1 MSTSGKGY
9 TSTRLGLF
17 SRINESWTL
26 FLGYRKGRAGFV
38 KHAIELMNGVFE
50 EVSGVLG
57 KPVKGLDILDVGSGQ
72 QSIQLAI
79 MSEDNRAIGIDQE
92 SSGEG
97 LSLKRLFEMAR
108 NDGVM
113 RAVKTVGRKAL
124 GFDRE
129 SREEYAKQSGR
140 GHWPKLTIMK
150 MNAEQMSFP
159 DNSFDVIFS
168 HAVFEHVS
176 NPAGVL
182 KEVARVLRPGG
193 VFYCMYH
200 LYTSD
205 SGCHDVR
212 IFVDRRENLPYW
224 SHLRDSQRSK
234 VVENTY
240 LNKLSLEEWRRIF
253 ESNLPGSQVI
263 PMMDDASPERIAEI
277 ARIRATGELTEY
289 TDEELLSVTVK
300 VIWKR

>member
-1 MSTSGKGY
+1 
-9 TSTRLGLF
+9 
-17 SRINESWTL
+17 
-26 FLGYRKGRAGFV
+26 
-38 KHAIELMNGVFE
+38 
-50 EVSGVLG
+50 
-57 KPVKGLDILDVGSGQ
+57 
-72 QSIQLAI
+72 
-79 MSEDNRAIGIDQE
+79 
-92 SSGEG
+92 
-97 LSLKRLFEMAR
+97 
-108 NDGVM
+108 
-113 RAVKTVGRKAL
+113 
-124 GFDRE
+124 
-129 SREEYAKQSGR
+129 
-140 GHWPKLTIMK
+140 
-150 MNAEQMSFP
+150 
-159 DNSFDVIFS
+159 
-168 HAVFEHVS
+168 
-176 NPAGVL
+176 
-182 KEVARVLRPGG
+182 
-193 VFYCMYH
+193 MYH